1 MNLRNAF
8 PGQLLASGPCTPGG
22 QEVASSNLVAPIE
35 KAVLRAAF
43 SIEQVSSREEK
54 NVPVVPK
61 SVNRLT
67 CGLLFTLG
75 ADMAF
80 MLANLAIQQKA
91 VDSAGETTAPI
102 RQNVEGPLCF
112 TGAGGR

>member
-54 NVPVVPK
+54 NYGGKTGLSTCSSGPK
-61 SVNRLT
+61 KREAPGFRIRALART
-67 CGLLFTLG
+67 GRFLKQTL
-75 ADMAF
+75 
-80 MLANLAIQQKA
+80 
-91 VDSAGETTAPI
+91 P
-102 RQNVEGPLCF
+102 P
-112 TGAGGR
+112 